1 MKLKRPKQAFPLV
14 EIIWDDA
21 STLTGTW
28 KSKEE
33 FEKEPLTPQLML
45 SVGFLIREDE
55 DYIVV
60 AMDLDNEGGHASRSQ
75 IPKGMVKKV
84 RVLRKADAQAGLPAT
99 ASSNKSPSP
108 EVEPTNHS

>member
-14 EIIWDDA
+14 EVIWDDA
-21 STLTGTW
+21 STLAGTW

-45 SVGFLIREDE
+45 SIGFLIKETD
-55 DYIVV
+55 DYIVI

-75 IPKGMVKKV
+75 IPKGMVKKM
-84 RVLRKADAQAGLPAT
+84 RVLRKPDSEKGLSNT
-99 ASSNKSPSP
+99 STDRSSDSSTPS
-108 EVEPTNHS
+108 